1 MSARRNVSNATD
13 LELSALA
20 STYYEKSKNQE
31 ENNVTTLNFEKKVDE
46 TDRAFDDIYSE
57 TFKKLMD
64 KLSKFGGIKKNEN
77 IVKVISQIQVSK
89 LLKDNTTVVYDDQSN
104 FLPENYNGLG
114 YLNLFSIIMKIETI
128 MSDFRKDNK
137 KDEQPAD
144 INILFIEEPEALL
157 IHKCNMYL

>member
-1 MSARRNVSNATD
+1 M
-13 LELSALA
+13 
-20 STYYEKSKNQE
+20 
-31 ENNVTTLNFEKKVDE
+31 
-46 TDRAFDDIYSE
+46 
-57 TFKKLMD
+57 
-64 KLSKFGGIKKNEN
+64 
-77 IVKVISQIQVSK
+77 SK

-144 INILFIEEPEALL
+144 INILFIEEPEAHTHPSNA
-157 IHKCNMYL
+157 ICICKKYKEFIERRKKDW